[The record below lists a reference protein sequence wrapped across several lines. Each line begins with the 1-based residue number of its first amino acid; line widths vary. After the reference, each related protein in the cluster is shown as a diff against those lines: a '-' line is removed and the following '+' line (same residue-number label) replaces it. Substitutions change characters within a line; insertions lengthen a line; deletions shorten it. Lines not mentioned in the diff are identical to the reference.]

1 MIRQD
6 ELVGKLKLQ
15 VAFRGEKT
23 EVQRSQG
30 DFKGVVDRCVQWIF

>member
-1 MIRQD
+1 MIRQ
-6 ELVGKLKLQ
+6 EEPVGKLKLK

-30 DFKGVVDRCVQWIF
+30 DFKGVMGRCVQWVF